1 MRFPSKVTSYKESTI
16 ALFPVVLSQLEKKDL
31 TTSELYKKVKNKVS
45 GVQEYLEIL
54 DCLYALD
61 KIELEGEVIHYAER
75 DILQ

>member
-31 TTSELYKKVKNKVS
+31 TPSELYKKVKNKVS
-45 GVQEYLEIL
+45 CVQEYLEIL

>member
-1 MRFPSKVTSYKESTI
+1 ME
-16 ALFPVVLSQLEKKDL
+16 Q
-31 TTSELYKKVKNKVS
+31 YKKVKNKVS

>member
-31 TTSELYKKVKNKVS
+31 TPSELYKKVKNKVF

>member
-16 ALFPVVLSQLEKKDL
+16 ALFPVALSQLEKKDL
-31 TTSELYKKVKNKVS
+31 TPSELYKKVKNKVS

>member
-31 TTSELYKKVKNKVS
+31 TPSVLYKKVKNKVS

>member
-16 ALFPVVLSQLEKKDL
+16 ALFLVVLSQLEKKDL
-31 TTSELYKKVKNKVS
+31 TPSELYKKVKNKVS

>member
-31 TTSELYKKVKNKVS
+31 TPSELYKKVKNKVS
-45 GVQEYLEIL
+45 GAQEYLEIL

-61 KIELEGEVIHYAER
+61 KIELEGEVIHYVER

>member
-1 MRFPSKVTSYKESTI
+1 MRFPSKVISYKESTI

-31 TTSELYKKVKNKVS
+31 TPSELYKKVKNKVS

-61 KIELEGEVIHYAER
+61 KIELEGEVIHYVER

>member
-31 TTSELYKKVKNKVS
+31 TPSELYKKVKNKVS

-54 DCLYALD
+54 DCSYALD
-61 KIELEGEVIHYAER
+61 KIELEGEVIHYVER